1 MPDDA
6 QIVLVTGSRKGIGRA
21 LAEHFLAKGA
31 FVEGCSRGDADWSHE
46 RYRHHLVDVADEA
59 AVRRMINDIR
69 KRHKRLDIAINSAAV
84 ASMNHCL
91 LTPASALDRMM
102 ETNVRGT
109 FVVSREAA
117 KLMQRNRYGRIINIG
132 SIATPL
138 ALEGE
143 AAYAASKAAI
153 VTLTRVMA
161 RELAEFGITCN
172 VVGPT
177 PIDTDLIRG
186 VPKSKIDAIVER
198 QAIKRL
204 GTFKDVA
211 QVVDFFADR
220 SSDYVTG
227 QVIYLGGI

>member
-1 MPDDA
+1 MSEDREV
-6 QIVLVTGSRKGIGRA
+6 VLVTGARKGIGRS
-21 LAEHFLAKGA
+21 LAEHFLDQGA
-31 FVEGCSRGDADWSHE
+31 FVEGCSRSEPEWSRDNYH
-46 RYRHHLVDVADEA
+46 HHLADVADEK
-59 AVRRMINDIR
+59 AVRRMVNDIR
-69 KRHKRLDIAINSAAV
+69 KRHKRLDVAINCAGV
-84 ASMNHCL
+84 ASMNHSL
-91 LTPASALDRMM
+91 LTPASALDQVM

-109 FVVSREAA
+109 FLVSREAA
-117 KLMQRNRYGRIINIG
+117 KLMQRNRYGRIINLG

-161 RELAEFGITCN
+161 RELAEYGITCN

-186 VPKSKIDAIVER
+186 VPKDKIDAVVER

-211 QVVDFFADR
+211 QVVDFFADPA
-220 SSDYVTG
+220 SDYVTG

>member
-1 MPDDA
+1 MPEDP
-6 QIVLVTGSRKGIGRA
+6 QVVLVTGVRKGIGRA
-21 LAEHFLAKGA
+21 LAEHFLEQGA
-31 FVEGCSRGDADWSHE
+31 LVEGCSRREADWSHDN
-46 RYRHHLVDVADEA
+46 YRHHLADVADEGQ
-59 AVRRMINDIR
+59 VRRMVNDIR
-69 KRHKRLDIAINSAAV
+69 KRHKRLDVAINCAGV
-84 ASMNHCL
+84 ASMNHFL
-91 LTPASALDRMM
+91 LTPASALDRMLA
-102 ETNVRGT
+102 TNVRGT
-109 FVVSREAA
+109 FVVSREPA
-117 KLMQRNRYGRIINIG
+117 KLMQRNRYGRIINLG
-132 SIATPL
+132 SIAAPL

-143 AAYAASKAAI
+143 AAYAASKEAI

-186 VPKSKIDAIVER
+186 VPKDKIDAIVER

-220 SSDYVTG
+220 ASDYVTG
-227 QVIYLGGI
+227 QVIYLGGV